1 MLERS
6 WAALPDECRH
16 RRALDLLN
24 APIAGMDSEPPLEYV
39 WADPVELFVNDGT
52 SLRRTS
58 GNEHQWKSAVDLV
71 TRALAGNATV
81 RRRAS
86 IRMIPLVDSGLLTDG
101 ESQEIANALWSE
113 QHTPPDGLPANV
125 ATPDW
130 ALLTLPEAMPALA
143 QKHFIAKWITAD
155 DKTGWQHK
163 GSIEIFGNSTNGLNH
178 DPQDVDSSLW
188 PVGAAMVSLR
198 SRGQRLELLD
208 PEKSNLQKMIEIW
221 TDAVIPDIAA
231 PDHPLFLLQVGS
243 LHKARTQEVPQVLPA
258 IVGEIG
264 LSQEA
269 GEKLYAK
276 MQDLNQNKCQ
286 RSS

>member
-1 MLERS
+1 
-6 WAALPDECRH
+6 
-16 RRALDLLN
+16 
-24 APIAGMDSEPPLEYV
+24 
-39 WADPVELFVNDGT
+39 
-52 SLRRTS
+52 
-58 GNEHQWKSAVDLV
+58 
-71 TRALAGNATV
+71 
-81 RRRAS
+81 
-86 IRMIPLVDSGLLTDG
+86 
-101 ESQEIANALWSE
+101 
-113 QHTPPDGLPANV
+113 
-125 ATPDW
+125 
-130 ALLTLPEAMPALA
+130 
-143 QKHFIAKWITAD
+143 
-155 DKTGWQHK
+155 
-163 GSIEIFGNSTNGLNH
+163 
-178 DPQDVDSSLW
+178 
-188 PVGAAMVSLR
+188 MVSLR